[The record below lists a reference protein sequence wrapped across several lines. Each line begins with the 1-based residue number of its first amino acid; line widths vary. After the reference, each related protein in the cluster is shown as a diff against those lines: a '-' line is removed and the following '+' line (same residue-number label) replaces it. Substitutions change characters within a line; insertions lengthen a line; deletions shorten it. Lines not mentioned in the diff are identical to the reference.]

1 MDKERRGVYKVIIRR
16 CINSFRSICHGQRLC
31 TRKFP
36 WVSYKVVGRLF
47 HVSVDERP
55 ANVPRFYSSRFIY
68 SRSVRLNLNQHAVG
82 VNRKYDAKKK
92 KKIKLAN

>member
-55 ANVPRFYSSRFIY
+55 ANVPRFYSSRLIY
-68 SRSVRLNLNQHAVG
+68 SKSVRLNLNQFAVG
-82 VNRKYDAKKK
+82 INRKYNAKKNN
-92 KKIKLAN
+92 KIG